1 MKSTTYTLIA
11 FFTATFFFTGCEKHE
26 PFTNIEY
33 NCECGDLSLGDRALS
48 LRLAEG
54 FVPSDDA
61 PNLYRYHIVA
71 DLRTENQVAN
81 HNPNHDLA
89 LTVDVTTDGASTT
102 VNAVD
107 VLVANEIEVPGLD
120 VNWDILSGII
130 NVLITDSSHVLT
142 FTNVQAGS
150 SGNGGT
156 IDAEVT
162 IIPQ

>member
-1 MKSTTYTLIA
+1 MKATSYTLIA
-11 FFTATFFFTGCEKHE
+11 FFASTILITGCTKHE
-26 PFTNIEY
+26 PFVNTEF
-33 NCECGDLSLGDRALS
+33 NCECGDLSLGNRELS
-48 LRLAEG
+48 VRLAEG

-71 DLRTENQVAN
+71 DLRTENEVAN
-81 HNPNHDLA
+81 HNPNHDLV
-89 LTVDVTTDGASTT
+89 LTVDLTTDGASTT
-102 VNAVD
+102 ANAVD

-120 VNWDILSGII
+120 VNWDISSGIV
-130 NVLITDSSHVLT
+130 NVLITDNSHVLT

-156 IDAEVT
+156 IDAEFT

>member
-1 MKSTTYTLIA
+1 MKATTYTLIA
-11 FFTATFFFTGCEKHE
+11 FFASIVMLTGCTKHD
-26 PFTNIEY
+26 PFMNIEY
-33 NCECGDLSLGDRALS
+33 NCECGNISLGDRALS
-48 LRLAEG
+48 VRLAEG

-71 DLRTENQVAN
+71 DLRTENEVAN

-107 VLVANEIEVPGLD
+107 LMVANEIEVPGVD
-120 VNWDILSGII
+120 INWDISSGIV
-130 NVLITDSSHVLT
+130 NVLITDNSHVLT

-156 IDAEVT
+156 IDAEFT

>member
-1 MKSTTYTLIA
+1 MKATTYTLIA
-11 FFTATFFFTGCEKHE
+11 FFASTILFTGCTKQE
-26 PFTNIEY
+26 PFVNTEF
-33 NCECGDLSLGDRALS
+33 NCECGDLSLGDRELS
-48 LRLAEG
+48 VRLAEG

-71 DLRTENQVAN
+71 DLRTENEVAN
-81 HNPNHDLA
+81 HNPNHDLV
-89 LTVDVTTDGASTT
+89 LTVDLTTDGASTT
-102 VNAVD
+102 ANAVD

-120 VNWDILSGII
+120 VNWDISSGIV
-130 NVLITDSSHVLT
+130 NVVITDNSHVLT

-156 IDAEVT
+156 IDAEFT

>member
-1 MKSTTYTLIA
+1 MKATTYTLIA
-11 FFTATFFFTGCEKHE
+11 FFASTILFTGCTKHE
-26 PFTNIEY
+26 PFVNTEF
-33 NCECGDLSLGDRALS
+33 NCECGDLSLGDRKLS
-48 LRLAEG
+48 VRLAEG

-71 DLRTENQVAN
+71 DLRTENEVAN
-81 HNPNHDLA
+81 HNPNHDLV
-89 LTVDVTTDGASTT
+89 LTVDLTTDGASTT
-102 VNAVD
+102 ANAVD

-120 VNWDILSGII
+120 VNWDISSGIV
-130 NVLITDSSHVLT
+130 NVLITDNSHVLT

-156 IDAEVT
+156 IDAEFT